1 MHIRSVTAEAFGPL
15 VNETLTLSPG
25 LTIVHGDNESAKSSW
40 HAAIYAA
47 LCGRRRGRGANKLD
61 DREFADRRRPWDR
74 NSWKVRCEVRLDDG
88 RTVTLRHDLDGKV
101 DCCAVDERGRDVSS
115 EIMYDGAPDGSRWL
129 GLNRRTFAATACV
142 NQAELLRVLEA
153 AGDLQTDIQRA
164 AATAGKDE
172 TAASALDAVKKYCSD
187 QVGLDRVNS
196 RKPLRRAVD
205 EHQRATSAYEQAQRA
220 HDDYLRLVVDSDRAQ
235 QAAAAAAAERRA
247 AAAARESAERVVQVA
262 ASVASA
268 QAAAAQAAALADER
282 RANADARGAGLTTA
296 RVLSASLPAA
306 EPTSR
311 HEDDATAQ
319 QVAGAIGAW
328 RSAPVGA
335 RLGGPTSHELQKQI
349 DGLPLFP
356 DGDLEVDPSVEHLRD
371 EYLQAR
377 AVVRR
382 SERER
387 VERPEVS
394 DPFLEAALA
403 ADPAALPWLAER
415 LSSPIAAADS
425 QLQADLDA
433 AQRALEVA
441 ATVAAEAEQQE
452 SAAFEEARRDSG
464 QIGFAPSQHAATQ
477 HSATQ
482 HSANQ
487 HSATQHSATQHS
499 AVAALTA
506 GLGTV
511 LLAVAVVLLVLGHPL
526 VGAVL
531 AAVGLG
537 ALSTGLAVRRSTG
550 RAGNRAP
557 TPPTEVDE
565 RLEAARAQVRLGRD
579 ESMRAERG
587 YLDAKARLES
597 ASGAA
602 ALSAARRQAAA
613 AEAAEL
619 GLPDD
624 ASQLMTLAA
633 RGQRLR
639 AQREAFE
646 LWQRGHES
654 DELALRSSHQRFVEA
669 LNGRG
674 YPGQVDTLAAYSAYE
689 QDCIARR
696 QQAQQAR
703 RRNDLD
709 RQLADRLE
717 SERAAQRARQ
727 VRDAALYQL
736 RQAAQAVG
744 LCSAESATAT
754 STATSTAIDADALA
768 EELAK
773 WLSVRAATLEGSDVQ
788 RKRWH
793 QLQTVLDGRSLDQLE
808 AEAASLVEAAA
819 AADQAAGLAA
829 ARFEADTR
837 ALQEA
842 SVAAAAPY
850 PLEQGV
856 ASALLEA
863 RSEDLEHA
871 ADEERELARV
881 ASSQLGKVA
890 ERERAI
896 PDVAEAEEAVER
908 VFRELERVRSLG
920 QVLDLTE
927 SFLKQAQETTYTN
940 LAPVLNAALDKWL
953 PEITGGRYRHAR
965 VDPETLAVRVE
976 SETGALRRAEL
987 LSVGTAEQVYL
998 LLRVALA
1005 EHLASRSTVSPLLLD
1020 DVTVQADPTRTEAI
1034 LHMCKALADAGRQV
1048 VLFAQEP
1055 SVAAWAQAHLDGTQH
1070 TLVRLTV
1077 PTAA

>member
-61 DREFADRRRPWDR
+61 DREFAERRRPWDR
-74 NSWKVRCEVRLDDG
+74 NSWKVRCEVTLDDG
-88 RTVTLRHDLDGKV
+88 RNVTLQHDLDGKV
-101 DCCAVDERGRDVSS
+101 DCCALDARGRDLSG
-115 EIMYDGAPDGSRWL
+115 EIMYEGAPDGSRWL

-235 QAAAAAAAERRA
+235 QAAAAAASERRA
-247 AAAARESAERVVQVA
+247 AAAARESAERLVQVA

-268 QAAAAQAAALADER
+268 QAAAAQAAVLADER
-282 RANADARGAGLTTA
+282 RAKADARGAGLTTA

-306 EPTSR
+306 EPASGN
-311 HEDDATAQ
+311 EDDATAQ

-328 RSAPVGA
+328 RSAPVVA

-382 SERER
+382 SERGR

-403 ADPAALPWLAER
+403 ADLAALPWLAER

-464 QIGFAPSQHAATQ
+464 RIGFAPS
-477 HSATQ
+477 Q

-487 HSATQHSATQHS
+487 HSANQHPANQHS

-613 AEAAEL
+613 VEAAEL

-624 ASQLMTLAA
+624 ASQLLTLAA

-674 YPGQVDTLAAYSAYE
+674 YPGQVDALAAYSAYE

-727 VRDAALYQL
+727 VRDAALHQL

-744 LCSAESATAT
+744 LCSAESTTAT

-773 WLSVRAATLEGSDVQ
+773 WLSGRAATLEGSDVQ

-808 AEAASLVEAAA
+808 AEVASLVEVAA
-819 AADQAAGLAA
+819 AADQEAGLAA
-829 ARFEADTR
+829 SRFEADTR

-850 PLEQGV
+850 PLERAV
-856 ASALLEA
+856 ASALLKA

-871 ADEERELARV
+871 ADEERELARA

-908 VFRELERVRSLG
+908 AFRELERVRSLG

-1055 SVAAWAQAHLDGTQH
+1055 SVAVWAQTHLDGTQH